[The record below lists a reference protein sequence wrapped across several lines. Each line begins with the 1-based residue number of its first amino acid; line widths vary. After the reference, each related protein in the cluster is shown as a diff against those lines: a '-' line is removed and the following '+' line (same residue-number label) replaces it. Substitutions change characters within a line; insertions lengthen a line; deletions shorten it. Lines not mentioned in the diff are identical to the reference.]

1 MPIGVDKR
9 GAVGFLK
16 RIDQPFP
23 FSRAFRIALAS
34 FDTDGDR
41 FPAKTPVQSMA
52 RSLQK

>member
-23 FSRAFRIALAS
+23 FSRAFRVAPAS
-34 FDTDGDR
+34 FDTSGDR
-41 FPAKTPVQSMA
+41 YRAKTPLQSVA